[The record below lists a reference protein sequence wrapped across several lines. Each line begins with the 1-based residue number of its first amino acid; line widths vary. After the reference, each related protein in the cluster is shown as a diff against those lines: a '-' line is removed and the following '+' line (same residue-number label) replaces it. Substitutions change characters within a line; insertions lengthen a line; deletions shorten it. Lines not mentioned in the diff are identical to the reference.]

1 MAKPRKVNWQLEKIV
16 DYWDQRVQAIDTLS
30 RQLATVPDE
39 QREAQLKQIQAAIL
53 SRAAELSDEDLVLAS
68 FVMTDDLYQAVSVLP
83 AWDDALADYLRTSVG
98 AFLSVLHGRGY
109 AIHYVVDNAF
119 KQTTDGM
126 NGPLEWY
133 PTWFR
138 TAGLKYICPQ
148 AIAPDIMKHDGYTAE
163 QYFQQL
169 PRYIRE
175 ARLVANAVVER
186 CHEGNDSYFFLDTDY
201 VPESF
206 KVPLSAKDAPG
217 VIHVFRND
225 APIKGSKC
233 AVDFPKTNLQG
244 ATLDQKKLEAILAKQ

>member
-1 MAKPRKVNWQLEKIV
+1 VNWQLGKIV

-30 RQLATVPDE
+30 RQLATAPDE

-53 SRAAELSDEDLVLAS
+53 SRAAELSDEDLILAS
-68 FVMTDDLYQAVSVLP
+68 FVMMDDLYKAVSVLS

-98 AFLSVLHGRGY
+98 SFLSVLHARGY
-109 AIHYVVDNAF
+109 AIHYVVDNTFEQSTA
-119 KQTTDGM
+119 GM

-133 PTWFR
+133 PKWFR

-175 ARLVANAVVER
+175 ARLVANTVVAR
-186 CHEGNDSYFFLDTDY
+186 CHDEKDSYLFLDTDSA
-201 VPESF
+201 PESF
-206 KVPLSAKDAPG
+206 AAPNSAMDAPG
-217 VIHVFRND
+217 VIHIFRNQ
-225 APIKGSKC
+225 APVQGSKC
-233 AVDFPKTNLQG
+233 AVNFPKTNMHG
-244 ATLDQKKLEAILAKQ
+244 APLDQKKLEANLAKQLT

>member
-1 MAKPRKVNWQLEKIV
+1 MNWQLGKIV

-53 SRAAELSDEDLVLAS
+53 SRAAELPDVDLVLAS
-68 FVMTDDLYQAVSVLP
+68 SVMMDDLYKAVSVLS

-98 AFLSVLHGRGY
+98 SFLSVLHARGY
-109 AIHYVVDNAF
+109 AIHYVVDNTF
-119 KQTTDGM
+119 EQSTTGM

-138 TAGLKYICPQ
+138 TTGLKYICPQ

-175 ARLVANAVVER
+175 ARLVANTVVAR
-186 CHEGNDSYFFLDTDY
+186 CHDEKDSYLFLDTDSA
-201 VPESF
+201 PESF
-206 KVPLSAKDAPG
+206 AVPNSVMDSPG
-217 VIHVFRND
+217 VIHIFRNQ
-225 APIKGSKC
+225 APVPGSKC
-233 AVDFPKTNLQG
+233 IVNFPKTNMHG
-244 ATLDQKKLEAILAKQ
+244 AALDQKKLEAILAKQ

>member
-1 MAKPRKVNWQLEKIV
+1 MSKPRKANWQLGKIV

-30 RQLATVPDE
+30 RQLEAVADE
-39 QREAQLKQIQAAIL
+39 QREAQLKQIHAAIL
-53 SRAAELSDEDLVLAS
+53 SRAAELADEDLVLAS
-68 FVMTDDLYQAVSVLP
+68 FVMMDDLYKAVSVLS
-83 AWDDALADYLRTSVG
+83 AWDDALADYLGTSVG

-119 KQTTDGM
+119 EQSAAGM

-133 PTWFR
+133 PAWFR

-175 ARLVANAVVER
+175 ARLVANTVVAR
-186 CHEGNDSYFFLDTDY
+186 CHDERDSYLFLDTDS
-201 VPESF
+201 VPASF
-206 KVPLSAKDAPG
+206 AAPNSAMDAPG
-217 VIHVFRND
+217 VIHVFRNE
-225 APIKGSKC
+225 PPVQGSQC
-233 AVDFPKTNLQG
+233 AVNFPKTNMNG
-244 ATLDQKKLEAILAKQ
+244 ATLDQNKLAAILAKQ